1 MKACFASTDILL
13 PSDDI
18 DLSKWA
24 VIACDQ
30 YTSQPDYWEK
40 AEKIVGESPSALR
53 IIFPEVYLEREDAKE
68 RIRRI
73 QESMLQYLEKGV
85 LIPSIK
91 DGFVLVERR
100 LSCGVRKG
108 LVGCLDLEAYDFRPE
123 KKALVR
129 ATEQTIASRIPPRV
143 QIRQGAALESPHIML
158 LIDDPKN
165 SLIEPLYE
173 KRSSLKQVY
182 DIELMLGGGHIT
194 GYAVEG
200 EAAERLNAQLYERQK
215 ASDGFFLA
223 VGDGNHSLA
232 TAKTCWEQLKT
243 TLSETE
249 RENHPARYALVELV
263 NLHDESLEFEPIHR
277 VMFHTD
283 KKTVVSEFINTL
295 KEQGMDCDT
304 GDSITF
310 LDGNGREGYDLFNTA
325 DRIPVDVLQM
335 FLDEYLARHKESA
348 IDYVHGTDA
357 VEEIVQ
363 KDNCVGIVLSAISKA
378 SLFPAIRSGGVLP
391 RKTFSM
397 GEAYE
402 KRYYLEC
409 RSVEEQTG
417 SDLC

>member
-1 MKACFASTDILL
+1 MRACFASTDILL
-13 PSDDI
+13 PSDEI

-30 YTSQPDYWEK
+30 YTSQPEYWKK
-40 AEKIVGESPSALR
+40 AEQFVGEAPSALH
-53 IIFPEVYLEREDAKE
+53 IIFPEVYLEKEDAKE
-68 RIRRI
+68 RIGRI
-73 QESMLQYLEKGV
+73 QECMTQYLKDGV
-85 LIPSIK
+85 LKTSIK

-100 LSCGVRKG
+100 LGCGVRKG
-108 LVGCLDLEAYDFRPE
+108 LVGCLDLESYDFRPE

-143 QIRQGAALESPHIML
+143 QIRQGAVVESPHIML
-158 LIDDPKN
+158 LIDDPER

-173 KRSSLKQVY
+173 KRTSLKTVY
-182 DIELMLGGGHIT
+182 DTELMLGGGHIT
-194 GYAVEG
+194 GYVIEG
-200 EAAERLNAQLYERQK
+200 EEAGRLNSRLYEKQN
-215 ASDGFFLA
+215 ACGGLFLA

-243 TLSETE
+243 TLSEKE
-249 RENHPARYALVELV
+249 RESHPARYALVEVV

-283 KKTVVSEFINTL
+283 KKTIVSEFKEAL
-295 KEQGMDCDT
+295 KEQGISCDT

-310 LDGNGREGYDLFNTA
+310 VGVTDRESYDLSGTEG
-325 DRIPVDVLQM
+325 RIPVDIVQT
-335 FLDEYLARHKESA
+335 FLDEYLAGHKESS
-348 IDYVHGTDA
+348 IDYVHGADA
-357 VEEIVQ
+357 VEEIVK
-363 KDNCVGIVLSAISKA
+363 KDSCVGIVLGAIRKE
-378 SLFPAIRSGGVLP
+378 SLFPAIQSGGVLP

-409 RSVEEQTG
+409 RRVEE
-417 SDLC
+417 

>member
-1 MKACFASTDILL
+1 M
-13 PSDDI
+13 
-18 DLSKWA
+18 
-24 VIACDQ
+24 
-30 YTSQPDYWEK
+30 
-40 AEKIVGESPSALR
+40 
-53 IIFPEVYLEREDAKE
+53 
-68 RIRRI
+68 
-73 QESMLQYLEKGV
+73 
-85 LIPSIK
+85 
-91 DGFVLVERR
+91 
-100 LSCGVRKG
+100 
-108 LVGCLDLEAYDFRPE
+108 
-123 KKALVR
+123 
-129 ATEQTIASRIPPRV
+129 
-143 QIRQGAALESPHIML
+143 
-158 LIDDPKN
+158 
-165 SLIEPLYE
+165 
-173 KRSSLKQVY
+173 
-182 DIELMLGGGHIT
+182 
-194 GYAVEG
+194 
-200 EAAERLNAQLYERQK
+200 
-215 ASDGFFLA
+215 
-223 VGDGNHSLA
+223 
-232 TAKTCWEQLKT
+232 
-243 TLSETE
+243 
-249 RENHPARYALVELV
+249 